1 MTKMKLAIVFC
12 GVLIGGVASAAPG
25 KWDANGDGALSAD
38 EKAQKHEAMKAKR
51 VELKQQM
58 LLKFDANKDGK
69 LDQNER
75 TVMQET
81 RATEAFKRLDTD
93 GNGQLSLAEFKQGK
107 RFIKHHRGG
116 GARRGGL
123 RVR

>member
-1 MTKMKLAIVFC
+1 MTKMKLAIVLC
-12 GVLIGGVASAAPG
+12 GVLISGVAVAAP

-38 EKAQKHEAMKAKR
+38 EKTQKHEAMKAKR
-51 VELKQQM
+51 VEMKQKM
-58 LLKFDANKDGK
+58 LLQFDTNKDGK

-81 RATEAFKRLDTD
+81 RATEAFKRLDAD

-107 RFIKHHRGG
+107 RFMKHHRG
-116 GARRGGL
+116 GARRGGIK
-123 RVR
+123 VR